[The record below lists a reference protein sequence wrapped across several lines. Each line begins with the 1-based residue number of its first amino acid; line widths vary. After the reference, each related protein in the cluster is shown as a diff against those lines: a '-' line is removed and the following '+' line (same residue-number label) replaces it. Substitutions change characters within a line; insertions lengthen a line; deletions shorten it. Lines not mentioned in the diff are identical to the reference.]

1 MKIVILGGGPA
12 GLYSGLLINKTNP
25 AHDIIII
32 ERNAADVTYGWG
44 VVFSD
49 RTLASFQ
56 RADNKTY
63 EQITDQFVI
72 WDAID
77 VYYRDQKISCGGH
90 VISSISRKSLLN
102 ILQRRC
108 HELGIKIN
116 FSREINDLAE
126 LGDYD
131 LLIAADGL
139 NSIVRKTYESSFKPS
154 LEYGKARYIWLGAD
168 KVLDAFTFIFRENEH
183 GLFQVHSYPF
193 NGTTSTFIVECD
205 EATWLKAALDKA
217 DEAQSLAY
225 CQQLLADNLDGAT
238 LLSNNSKWV
247 SFPMLKTQRWHHNNI
262 VLLGDAIHTAHF
274 SIGSGTKLA
283 MEDAIALASALEQHT
298 DLETALN
305 EYELERKPVVEIFQ
319 KAARE
324 SQAYFE
330 TLKRYLT
337 LDPMQFTF
345 NLLTRSGRIT
355 YDDLRLRDPRFG
367 DMVDR
372 WAAQKA
378 SSMLSTTAGCHPE
391 RSEGSVVAPPPLFT
405 PVVTLS
411 AAKGLGLVAPPPLF
425 TPIVTLSAAKGL
437 VAPPPIFTPMRL
449 RNLNLPNRV
458 VLSPLSTCAA
468 QSGMPGEAYT
478 QQLHN
483 AASGGSGL
491 IVTEQVAISAE
502 GRITPESAG
511 IYNESHVEAWK
522 RIVEFVHT
530 HTPAKIAIQLN
541 HAGRRGSTRPRA
553 EGLDRPLRD
562 GNWPLLSASPIPYTS
577 SSQVPKEMDRA
588 DMDRVREDFVFA
600 TQRVHEAGFDVLQLN
615 FAHGYLLASFISPLT
630 NLRHDEYGGD
640 LEYRMRFPLEI
651 FDAVRAAWPL
661 DKPISVTISASDCAK
676 DGFEVDD
683 AVVVARMFKE
693 HGCDI
698 IAVVAGQ
705 TTIDSEPA
713 YGRGFLTPLSDR
725 IRNEAG
731 IPTMVGG
738 YLTTSDEVNTML
750 AAGRADLCIM
760 DPPQLNDLYWAV
772 PATAQT

>member
-12 GLYSGLLINKTNP
+12 GLYSGLLIKKTNP
-25 AHDIIII
+25 THDITII

-63 EQITDQFVI
+63 EQITNHFVI

-90 VISSISRKSLLN
+90 IISSISRKSLLN
-102 ILQRRC
+102 ILQNRC
-108 HELGIKIN
+108 LELGISIK
-116 FSREINDLAE
+116 FSCEINDLAG

-139 NSIVRKTYESSFKPS
+139 NSIVRKKYESSFKPG
-154 LEYGKARYIWLGAD
+154 LQYGKARYIWLGAD

-205 EATWLKAALDKA
+205 EATWLKAGLDKV
-217 DEAQSLAY
+217 DETQSLDY
-225 CQQLLADNLDGAT
+225 CQQLLADNLDGAI
-238 LLSNNSKWV
+238 LLSNNSKWI
-247 SFPMLKTQRWHHNNI
+247 SFPTLKTQHWHYKNI

-283 MEDAIALASALEQHT
+283 MEDAIALASALEQHA

-337 LDPMQFTF
+337 LDPVQFTF

-372 WAAQKA
+372 WNVRKA
-378 SSMLSTTAGCHPE
+378 NSMLSGTDGCHPE
-391 RSEGSVVAPPPLFT
+391 RSEG
-405 PVVTLS
+405 PV
-411 AAKGLGLVAPPPLF
+411 
-425 TPIVTLSAAKGL
+425 
-437 VAPPPIFTPMRL
+437 VAPPPIFTPIRF
-449 RNLNLPNRV
+449 RNAHLPNRV
-458 VLSPLSTCAA
+458 VLSPLSACAA
-468 QSGMPGEAYT
+468 QNGIPVEAYT
-478 QQLHN
+478 NQLQN
-483 AASGGSGL
+483 AASSGAGL
-491 IVTEQVAISAE
+491 VVTDQVAISTE

-511 IYNESHVEAWK
+511 IYHANHVEAWK
-522 RIVEFVHT
+522 RAVEFIHSQT
-530 HTPAKIAIQLN
+530 RAKVAIQLI

-553 EGLDRPLRD
+553 EGLDRPLHD
-562 GNWPLLSASPIPYTS
+562 GNWPLLSASSIPYTS
-577 SSQVPKEMDRA
+577 SSQVPKVLDRI
-588 DMDRVREDFVFA
+588 DMDCVREDFVLA
-600 TQRVHEAGFDVLQLN
+600 TQRASLAGFDLLQLN
-615 FAHGYLLASFISPLT
+615 FAQGYLLASFISPLT
-630 NLRHDEYGGD
+630 NHRQDEYGGD
-640 LEYRMRFPLEI
+640 LEHRMHFPLEI
-651 FDAVRAAWPL
+651 FDAVRAVWPQ
-661 DKPISVTISASDCAK
+661 DRPISVTISSSDCCK
-676 DGFEVDD
+676 GGFEVDD
-683 AVVVARMFKE
+683 AVVVAKMFKE

-713 YGRGFLTPLSDR
+713 YGRGFLTPFSDR
-725 IRNEAG
+725 IRNEAV

-738 YLTTSDEVNTML
+738 YLTTSDEVNTL
-750 AAGRADLCIM
+750 IAAGRADLCIM
-760 DPPQLNDLYWAV
+760 DPPQLNDLYWAT
-772 PATAQT
+772 PAPQT

>member
-12 GLYSGLLINKTNP
+12 GLYSGLLIKKANP
-25 AHDIIII
+25 SHDITII

-56 RADNKTY
+56 RADYKTY
-63 EQITDQFVI
+63 EQITGHFVI

-77 VYYRDQKISCGGH
+77 VYYRGEKISCGGH

-102 ILQRRC
+102 ILQSRC
-108 HELGIKIN
+108 NELGITIK
-116 FSREINDLAE
+116 FSCEINDLAE
-126 LGDYD
+126 LGNYD

-139 NSIVRKTYESSFKPS
+139 NSIVRKTYGSSFKPG

-183 GLFQVHSYPF
+183 GLFQVHAYPF
-193 NGTTSTFIVECD
+193 SGTTSTFIVECD
-205 EATWLKAALDKA
+205 EASWLKAGLDTA

-225 CQQLLADNLDGAT
+225 CQQLLAGNLDGAT
-238 LLSNNSKWV
+238 LLSNNSKWI
-247 SFPMLKTQRWHHNNI
+247 SFPTLKTQRWHHQNMI
-262 VLLGDAIHTAHF
+262 LLGDAIHTAHF

-283 MEDAIALASALEQHT
+283 MEDAIALASALEQHQ

-330 TLKRYLT
+330 TLKRYLA
-337 LDPMQFTF
+337 LDPVQFTF

-391 RSEGSVVAPPPLFT
+391 RSEGSIFAPPPMF
-405 PVVTLS
+405 
-411 AAKGLGLVAPPPLF
+411 A
-425 TPIVTLSAAKGL
+425 
-437 VAPPPIFTPMRL
+437 PMRL
-449 RNLNLPNRV
+449 RVLKLPNRI
-458 VLSPLSTCAA
+458 VLSPFSSCA
-468 QSGMPGEAYT
+468 T
-478 QQLHN
+478 QNGRPAEVYVRQIHD
-483 AASGGSGL
+483 AALGGAGL
-491 IVTEQVAISAE
+491 VLTEPIAISAE
-502 GRITPESAG
+502 GRITFESAG
-511 IYNESHVEAWK
+511 MYDATHVEAWT
-522 RIVEFVHT
+522 RIVESVHA
-530 HTPAKIAIQLN
+530 HSQAKIGIQLN

-562 GNWPLLSASPIPYTS
+562 GNWPLLSASPIPYTPYN
-577 SSQVPKEMDRA
+577 QVPKEMDRA
-588 DMDRVREDFVFA
+588 DMDRVRDDFALA
-600 TQRVHEAGFDVLQLN
+600 THRTQEAGFDLLQLH
-615 FAHGYLLASFISPLT
+615 FAHGYLLASFVSPLA
-630 NLRHDEYGGD
+630 NHRNDEYGGD
-640 LEYRMRFPLEI
+640 LEQRMRFPLEV
-651 FDAVRAAWPL
+651 FDAVRAAWPQE
-661 DKPISVTISASDCAK
+661 KPISVAISATDCVK
-676 DGFEVDD
+676 GGLEVDD
-683 AVVVARMFKE
+683 AVIVARMLKE

-731 IPTMVGG
+731 IPTVVGG
-738 YLTTSDEVNTML
+738 YLTTSDEVNTIL

-760 DPPQLNDLYWAV
+760 DPPQLNDRHWSIPV
-772 PATAQT
+772 PRIMTPEPQASRASGIGVVNFK